1 MKLSSIHPVFFIAGI
16 FVLAF
21 SLKIALILFAI
32 DYVAWR
38 IEKYIQKK
46 KELVNEK

>member
-16 FVLAF
+16 FALVF
-21 SLKIALILFAI
+21 SLKIALILFAV

-38 IEKYIQKK
+38 IEKHIQKK
-46 KELVNEK
+46 KELANER